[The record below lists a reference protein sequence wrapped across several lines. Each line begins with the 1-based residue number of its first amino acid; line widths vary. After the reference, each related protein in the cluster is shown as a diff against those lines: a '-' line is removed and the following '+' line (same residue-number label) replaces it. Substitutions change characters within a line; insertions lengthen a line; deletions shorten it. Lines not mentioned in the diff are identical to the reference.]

1 MIKECRICSRV
12 SERISEIIKAAA
24 ATMGFPAAGSLDK
37 QFLKSSIIVMPF
49 GFNFDIGTV
58 PAGTLSSI
66 LTSLL
71 QFGNKAR

>member
-24 ATMGFPAAGSLDK
+24 ATMGFPVTGSLDR
-37 QFLKSSIIVMPF
+37 QFLKSSIMVMPF

-58 PAGTLSSI
+58 PAGTLSSMLSFI
-66 LTSLL
+66 V
-71 QFGNKAR
+71 AVWE